1 MNKKDFDKLLL
12 TELRLIEGLN
22 STKNQKVADLES
34 ALVDNENLKALGY
47 ELTNKG
53 LAKLALDYS
62 REPDMTPLYKRVMSM
77 EPEIKASPM
86 YPDFPTQVLEIDEL
100 DFRIHQSIHYL
111 TTYGVE
117 SVLGFDV
124 IEGWLPEFEEEI
136 DRIKDERVSEI
147 KTLDYLSPT
156 DVDSNVIS
164 RLIEKK
170 ERFEEKELI
179 MSRVVAM
186 RTDLKVENIP
196 FKENIA
202 SLYGDIILHGNLD
215 ERYKAFD
222 KLAEVSRHPGDVL
235 DVLEYIVIKNKY
247 KHLKTSVKR
256 GFVEL
261 VESFEV
267 YQVEENLAN
276 NKWSRAFLGKNRQA
290 RSINRNIA
298 LIDYLSFNRF
308 SKKDSIK
315 TVVNK
320 MKDGDLLSWNQNL
333 ERLYEAKAYDAVRE
347 VLLERPGIYFRQI
360 NRLIGLGVPYV
371 EISNDIKSVAGE
383 LKTQSIISAL
393 NNFKIERE
401 VDRDH
406 FVIQEHFETEAILSK
421 LEIRDRK
428 KVIQVFFDALIANL
442 ESQDIDEVKGKK
454 VYIDEGIFD
463 LSKSK
468 IEITDK
474 FVEGGYIANGMA
486 LKIPEKAKYLRF
498 FTYWNDENRIDIDL
512 HGVTLNKNGES
523 SHVGWNG
530 KYKDASLVHSGD
542 ITHSDAS
549 EYIDVNLKSAKKSG
563 VESIQLNINS
573 YTTVP
578 FSEIDEVFTGLM
590 VLGKMGKKVDLF
602 DPKNVVFRH
611 DLDYNAMSINYGYID
626 LVDNVIYVG
635 GEAKDYHND
644 TELVE
649 RNRPNLTI
657 ASYLN
662 ILLATQKSTVV
673 FNKEDSDIT
682 IRVDK
687 DNQGNS
693 YSLID
698 ENYFL
703 D

>member
-1 MNKKDFDKLLL
+1 MNKKDFNKLLL
-12 TELRLIEGLN
+12 TELRLIEGLS
-22 STKNQKVADLES
+22 STKSQKIADLES

-47 ELTNKG
+47 ELTNQG
-53 LAKLALDYS
+53 LAKLSLDYS
-62 REPDMTPLYKRVMSM
+62 RDPNMTPLYKRVMRM
-77 EPEIKASPM
+77 EPEIKVSPM
-86 YPDFPTQVLEIDEL
+86 YPDFPTQVLEMDEF
-100 DFRIHQSIHYL
+100 DYRVHQSIHYL

-117 SVLGFDV
+117 SILGVDV
-124 IEGWLPEFEEEI
+124 KEGWLPKFEEEV
-136 DRIKDERVSEI
+136 DRVKDERISEL
-147 KTLDYLSPT
+147 KALDYLSPAE
-156 DVDSNVIS
+156 VDSNVIS

-170 ERFEEKELI
+170 ERLEEKELI
-179 MSRVVAM
+179 ISKVVAM
-186 RTDLKVENIP
+186 RTDLEIDNIP

-202 SLYGDIILHGNLD
+202 SLYGDIILNGSLD
-215 ERYKAFD
+215 ERYKTFD
-222 KLAEVSRHPGDVL
+222 KLAEVSRHPGDIL
-235 DVLEYIVIKNKY
+235 DVLEYIVVKNRY

-261 VESFEV
+261 IESFEP

-290 RSINRNIA
+290 RSVNRNIA

-315 TVVNK
+315 AIVEK
-320 MKDGDLLSWNQNL
+320 MKDGELLSWNQNL
-333 ERLYEAKAYDAVRE
+333 ERLYEAKDYDAVRE
-347 VLLERPGIYFRQI
+347 MLVERPGIYFRQV
-360 NRLIGLGVPYV
+360 NRLIGLGVPYIEV
-371 EISNDIKSVAGE
+371 SNDIKSVAEE

-393 NNFKIERE
+393 NNFKVERE
-401 VDRDH
+401 VNKDH
-406 FVIQEHFETEAILSK
+406 FAIQEHFETETILSK
-421 LEIRDRK
+421 LESRDRK
-428 KVIQVFFDALIANL
+428 KVVQVFFDALVANL
-442 ESQDIDEVKGKK
+442 ESQDIDEIKGKK

-474 FVEGGYIANGMA
+474 FVEGGYITNGMA
-486 LKIPEKAKYLRF
+486 LRIPEKAKYLRF

-512 HGVTLNKNGES
+512 HGITLNKNGES

-530 KYKDASLVHSGD
+530 RYKDASLVHSGD

-590 VLGKMGKKVDLF
+590 VLGKMGKEVDLF

-611 DLDYNAMSINYGYID
+611 DLDYNEMSINYGYID

-635 GEAKDYHND
+635 GEARDYHND
-644 TELVE
+644 RELVKRE
-649 RNRPNLTI
+649 KANLTV

-662 ILLATQKSTVV
+662 ILLATQNSTIVS
-673 FNKEDSDIT
+673 NKEDSDIT

-687 DNQGNS
+687 DNEGNS